1 MGILQIFMGPLDGTK
16 VRVVLASEIGP
27 LSDKLKYAM
36 ENDIPCLKP
45 DWVYESIKISY
56 ALPFRNFIIKSV
68 KACSTPEKPNSTH
81 ITTVDYPVI
90 LPQAYL
96 LQYNG

>member
-1 MGILQIFMGPLDGTK
+1 MGPLDGTK

-36 ENDIPCLKP
+36 ENDIPCLRP
-45 DWVYESIKISY
+45 DWLYESIKIGY

-68 KACSTPEKPNSTH
+68 KACSTPEKPNSTC
-81 ITTVDYPVI
+81 ITIVFII
-90 LPQAYL
+90 L
-96 LQYNG
+96 